1 MCMPSCKRP
10 LGTSKLQGGAVM
22 MVSSAPSALSSTL
35 DTVPLLSVV
44 STLMV
49 KLSGTVALSTG
60 CVIMTCGGTVSPPPP
75 PPPEPPEPPAPPPTP
90 PEPPAPPP
98 PPPPVPP
105 APPPPP
111 PPAPPEPRQVGNLKD
126 EIRVCQ
132 LRVPLDAMY
141 WFVYQ
146 NVQ

>member
-44 STLMV
+44 AALLM

-75 PPPEPPEPPAPPPTP
+75 PPPEPPEPPA
-90 PEPPAPPP
+90 
-98 PPPPVPP
+98 
-105 APPPPP
+105 PPP

-146 NVQ
+146 NVQSSVGSTLML